1 MSKFWQKKYI
11 SKYTGEEIDAAVEAA
26 NGLPEI
32 PEKSWPKFIIVSGDN
47 KYALSNT
54 GLLVAEPTNE
64 IESEYYSL
72 SFHKA
77 TDDHPKYYDI
87 NLEPFFKIIEAPEA
101 LNTKISTVLV
111 SMATALMGD
120 LKYHKATITGSSSDA
135 DFEDINDFI
144 TTISDSRS
152 INTVNIANFGIVF
165 VEKMLTGNSVAPR
178 IHNYADVTGMG
189 LGELLAVF
197 TQPTETTYSIDFYA
211 RRCDVAT

>member
-1 MSKFWQKKYI
+1 MSKFWQKTYV
-11 SKYTGEEIDAAVEAA
+11 SKYTGKELDAAIEAA
-26 NGLPEI
+26 SGLPEI
-32 PEKSWPKFIIVSGDN
+32 PEKSQSKFIVVSGG
-47 KYALSNT
+47 KYVLNSV
-54 GLLVAEPTNE
+54 GLLVAAPTNE
-64 IESEYYSL
+64 VESEYYSL

-77 TDDHPKYYDI
+77 SGNLPNYYDI
-87 NLEPFFKIIEAPEA
+87 NIEPFFKTINAPEA
-101 LNTKISTVLV
+101 LDTKINTALTG
-111 SMATALMGD
+111 MAVALMGD

-144 TTISDSRS
+144 TTISDTRS
-152 INTVNIANFGIVF
+152 IHIVNIANLGLVY

-211 RRCDVAT
+211 RRCDIAT